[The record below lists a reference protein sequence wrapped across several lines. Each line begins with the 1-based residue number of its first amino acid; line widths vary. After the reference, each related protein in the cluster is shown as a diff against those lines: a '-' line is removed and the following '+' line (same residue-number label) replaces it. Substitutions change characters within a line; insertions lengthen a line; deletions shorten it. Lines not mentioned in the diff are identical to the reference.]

1 MNGDD
6 NTIPQ
11 DDTEL
16 FEEPIEGQE
25 EPYPGYNQGLPPPG
39 YHQQQQFQGG
49 MGTDYPQDS
58 GVSIS
63 DNEYINLLRDVTDPN
78 LRKQLDHYLRYNPL
92 TPAATHKLKVYY
104 RGVLNM
110 GLVGSNIRNQNDFE
124 RLMDRY
130 LITKC
135 ELPLGLTCYDVN
147 ETFTHVINI
156 IDLNFFNQELRAIG
170 GFLLKRLAT
179 QTSESVSHENSG
191 MGQQMQQQQE
201 QSTLNKLT
209 SFLR

>member
-1 MNGDD
+1 MDDQQDD
-6 NTIPQ
+6 NTLYEDDQTMEMDDGQFQ
-11 DDTEL
+11 DDT
-16 FEEPIEGQE
+16 Q
-25 EPYPGYNQGLPPPG
+25 YQDQYQQQPGYQSGLMRP
-39 YHQQQQFQGG
+39 G
-49 MGTDYPQDS
+49 MGMDYPQDS
-58 GVSIS
+58 GVSMS

-156 IDLNFFNQELRAIG
+156 IDLNFFNQELRSIG
-170 GFLLKRLAT
+170 GFLIKRLST
-179 QTSESVSHENSG
+179 QTSESVSQDNSM
-191 MGQQMQQQQE
+191 MGQDMQRQQE